1 MMLKP
6 LDELIVESVSAEV
19 VRAAEATMVE
29 VAAELLRRGHT
40 IGYIDQAMQEIR
52 RKTDD
57 ALADLDV
64 RMDNVLQAARAE
76 RRRDPT
82 LPPWPSVIPFR
93 KSASD

>member
-40 IGYIDQAMQEIR
+40 IGYIDQAMHEIR

-64 RMDNVLQAARAE
+64 LLDNVLQAARAE
-76 RRRDPT
+76 RSRPASQPR
-82 LPPWPSVIPFR
+82 WPSVIPFR
-93 KSASD
+93 KSAND